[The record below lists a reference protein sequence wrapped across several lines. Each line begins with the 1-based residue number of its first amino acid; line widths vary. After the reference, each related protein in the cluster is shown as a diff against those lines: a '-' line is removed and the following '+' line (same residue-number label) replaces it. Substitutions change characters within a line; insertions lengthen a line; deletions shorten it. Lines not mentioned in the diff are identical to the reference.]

1 MTGGRMASFLGRRG
15 LAAFCH
21 AIRRRRR
28 CGHTSGERATRR
40 PAGVSGSALE
50 FPIHC
55 PSASEPDV
63 AHPFFEKHRATLDR
77 ALQAIAERGYWSA
90 YPESP
95 SPRNYG
101 EGAVEAAKAGFEA
114 MRGKPFALEQPG
126 TVRTVGRE
134 RSPYGFDLGI
144 TYPQPAIDALFE
156 AVGKAQHEWRRAG
169 PEAWV
174 GVSLEILERINK
186 ASATIAHAV
195 MHTTGQAFMMAFQ
208 AGGPHAQDRGLEAVA
223 YAWDEMRRIPA
234 QATWEKPQGK
244 NEPLRMHKRF
254 RVVPRGIGLVIGV
267 STFPTWNGYPGLF
280 ASLATGN
287 AVIVKPH
294 PGAILPLALSV
305 RIARDVLRDGGF
317 DPNVVTLFAHDA
329 GDDSA
334 QTLALRPEVKIIDFT
349 GSPANGTWLE
359 RNAHQ
364 AQVFTEKAGVNQIVV
379 DSAADLAGMV
389 RNVAFSLSLY
399 TGQMCTAP
407 QNIYVP
413 AGGIDTA
420 DGHKS
425 FDEVAAALAD
435 GVRKLLGDP
444 ARAVELLGAVQSEA
458 TSKRIDAARALGG
471 VLLDSQPVAHPQFPD
486 ATIRTPLLV
495 RLEAKDRDKY
505 LTEWFGPIAF
515 VIATRDTDESLSI
528 ARDAAKSH
536 GALTL
541 SLYSTREAVIE
552 QAIDVAEDAGVAL
565 SINLTG
571 GVFVN
576 QSAAFS
582 DFHGTGANPAANAAL
597 TDAAFVASRFRVVQ
611 HRMHA

>member
-1 MTGGRMASFLGRRG
+1 M
-15 LAAFCH
+15 
-21 AIRRRRR
+21 
-28 CGHTSGERATRR
+28 
-40 PAGVSGSALE
+40 P
-50 FPIHC
+50 
-55 PSASEPDV
+55 
-63 AHPFFEKHRATLDR
+63 HPLFDKHRATLDR
-77 ALQAIAERGYWSA
+77 ALQAIAERGYWSP

-101 EGAVEAAKAGFEA
+101 EGAIDAAKAEFEA
-114 MRGKPFALEQPG
+114 MRGKPFALDQAG
-126 TVRTVGRE
+126 TARVVGRE

-144 TYPQPAIDALFE
+144 GYPQPAIDAMFE
-156 AVGKAQHEWRRAG
+156 ALSQASRDWRKAG

-174 GVSLEILERINK
+174 GVSLEVLERINK
-186 ASATIAHAV
+186 ASPLIAHAV
-195 MHTTGQAFMMAFQ
+195 MHTTGQAYMMAFQ

-223 YAWDEMRRIPA
+223 YAWDEMRRIPPKA
-234 QATWEKPQGK
+234 VWEKPQGK
-244 NEPLRMHKRF
+244 NEPLRMEKRF
-254 RVVPRGIGLVIGV
+254 RIVPRGVALVIGV

-287 AVIVKPH
+287 TVVVKPH
-294 PGAILPLALSV
+294 PGAILPLAITV
-305 RIARDVLRDGGF
+305 RIARDVLREAGF
-317 DPNVVTLFAHDA
+317 DPNVVMLFAHEA

-334 QTLALRPEVKIIDFT
+334 KALALRPEVRIIDFT

-379 DSAADLAGMV
+379 DSAPDLKGMV

-413 AGGIDTA
+413 SGGIETA
-420 DGHKS
+420 EGHKS
-425 FDEVAAALAD
+425 FDEVASAIAE
-435 GVRKLLGDP
+435 GVQKLLGDP
-444 ARAVELLGAVQSEA
+444 ARAVELLGAVQSDA
-458 TSKRIDAARALGG
+458 TAKRVLAARGLGAI
-471 VLLDSQPVAHPQFPD
+471 VLDSQAIAHPQYPD
-486 ATIRTPLLV
+486 ATIRTPLIV
-495 RLEAKDRDKY
+495 RLDAKDRDKY
-505 LTEWFGPIAF
+505 LSEWFGPIAF
-515 VIATRDTDESLSI
+515 VIATKDTRQSLDI
-528 ARDAAKSH
+528 AREAAKAH

-541 SLYSTREAVIE
+541 SLYSIDDSVIDR
-552 QAIDVAEDAGVAL
+552 AIDVAEDAGVAL

-597 TDAAFVASRFRVVQ
+597 TDAAFVAGRFRVVQ
-611 HRMHA
+611 HRKHV